1 MNDDRRIERM
11 LDDWLMGGPT
21 ELPDRVL
28 DDALDEIDQ
37 TAQRRP
43 LGLLRGRTMTDSVK
57 ILIGAAAVFAL
68 VVGGGLLGRIVSG
81 PVDRGFV
88 GATPLPTATPAPTVA
103 TSTFT
108 SALYRYRVTYPAT
121 WQVTDPLADIVTF
134 SIASAP
140 NPGTLAHVVA
150 ADTTPSG
157 GLYWPWGGTH
167 PVTGPEL
174 ESFAN
179 AAVDDLERQ
188 GLEVVLARPTV
199 LGERPAWRIDVAEI
213 DIGEGMWPA
222 TIVLSHRGDLYLAI
236 VMYGPTDAPEFRSFL
251 ANFTYL
257 D

>member
-28 DDALDEIDQ
+28 DDALDEIDR

-43 LGLLRGRTMTDSVK
+43 LGMLRGRTMTDSVK

-81 PVDRGFV
+81 SVDRGFV

-108 SALYRYRVTYPAT
+108 SALYRYRVTYPVT
-121 WQVTDPLADIVTF
+121 WQVADPLADIVSFNVPTL
-134 SIASAP
+134 
-140 NPGTLAHVVA
+140 GTLVHVVA
-150 ADTTPSG
+150 AGTTSTG

-179 AAVDDLERQ
+179 AAVDDLEGQ
-188 GLEVVLARPTV
+188 GLDVVLARPTV
-199 LGERPAWRIDVAEI
+199 LDERPAWRIDVAEI
-213 DIGEGMWPA
+213 DIGEGSMPA

-251 ANFTYL
+251 ANFTYI